1 VVITGGIPSSV
12 CPNPETGPDVVT
24 ATEPVASVVV
34 IGVDIGTTST
44 KAVAFDTAGHELA
57 ARSIGYDLHEP
68 APGRAEQDPD
78 EIVAAVLGTVRQLT
92 EELTVKVAALS
103 FSSAMHSLI
112 GLDPDGR
119 PVTAS
124 ITWADSRA
132 SLQAERVRASS
143 GGLALHRRTG
153 TPVHPMAPLSK
164 LIWFHE
170 QEPKLCEQVGHWVGI
185 KEYVLLRLCEALVM
199 DHSIASG
206 SGLMDI
212 QTLAWDSQALQLAG
226 ITAEQLPELVATTT
240 ILPGLTPAA
249 AEATGLPQDTPVVV
263 GAGDGPLANLGLGAV
278 APGVAACSIGTSGA
292 LRVMVEHAAVDPLG
306 GVFCYALTEDRW
318 VVGGA
323 INNGGVVLQWT
334 GEALAPDLGEK
345 SEEELLALAGTAPV
359 GSGGLIMLPYLL
371 SERAPHWSSLPRGAY
386 IGLTHEHRR
395 EHLIRAALEGVCQQ
409 LALVLHSMRAAGN
422 EIRQVRATG
431 GFARSPLWRQM
442 LADALGM
449 EIQFPAGHEGSSF
462 GAALLG
468 MQALGLIESVEVA
481 ADLVTIEDVV
491 RPDPA
496 AAALYASLLPVFSGL
511 YDALLPTYTALRR
524 LAPSLP
530 VDLSSGSA
538 ASDSAAPHSSVPHSS
553 VPDSPAPDP
562 AHAAIKEHS

>member
-1 VVITGGIPSSV
+1 
-12 CPNPETGPDVVT
+12 
-24 ATEPVASVVV
+24 VV

-44 KAVAFDTAGHELA
+44 KAVAFDTAGNELG
-57 ARSIGYDLHEP
+57 ARSIGYELHEP
-68 APGRAEQDPD
+68 APGRAEQDPE
-78 EIVAAVLGTVRQLT
+78 EIVAAVFETVKQLT
-92 EELTVKVAALS
+92 RDLSDSAGPIAALS
-103 FSSAMHSLI
+103 FSSAMHSVI
-112 GLDPDGR
+112 GLDPLGR
-119 PVTAS
+119 PLTGS

-132 SLQAERVRASS
+132 SLQAERVRAAHD
-143 GGLALHRRTG
+143 GLALHRRTG
-153 TPVHPMAPLSK
+153 TPVHPMAPLAK

-185 KEYVLLRLCEALVM
+185 KEYVLLRMCEALVM

-206 SGLMDI
+206 TGLMDI
-212 QTLAWDSQALQLAG
+212 ETLSWDAQALQLAG
-226 ITAEQLPELVATTT
+226 ITAEQLPELVPTTT
-240 ILPGLTPAA
+240 VLALTASA
-249 AEATGLPQDTPVVV
+249 VKATGLPPATAVVV

-292 LRVMVEHAAVDPLG
+292 LRVMVERPVVDPLG

-334 GEALAPDLGEK
+334 GNALAPDLGDQ
-345 SEEELLALAGTAPV
+345 SEEELLALAATAPV

-371 SERAPHWSSLPRGAY
+371 SERAPHWSALPRGAY

-409 LALVLHSMRAAGN
+409 LALVLQSMRAAGN

-449 EIQFPAGHEGSSF
+449 EIHFPAGHEGSSF

-468 MQALGLIESVEVA
+468 MQALGLIDSIEVA
-481 ADLVTIEDVV
+481 ADLVKIEDVV

-496 AAALYASLLPVFSGL
+496 ASARYARLLPIFSEL
-511 YDALLPTYTALRR
+511 YEALLPTFVSLRR

-530 VDLSSGSA
+530 IDLNV
-538 ASDSAAPHSSVPHSS
+538 APETAR
-553 VPDSPAPDP
+553 PAVHPQLP
-562 AHAAIKEHS
+562 Q